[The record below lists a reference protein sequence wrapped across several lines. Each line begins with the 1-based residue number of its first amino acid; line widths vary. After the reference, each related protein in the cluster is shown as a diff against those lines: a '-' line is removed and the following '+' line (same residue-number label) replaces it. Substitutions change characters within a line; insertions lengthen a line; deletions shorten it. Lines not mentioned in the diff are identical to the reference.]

1 MRQRRAPYS
10 KRRSRNSAPS
20 SWSRAAGRFSR
31 RTSPCSMWVSRQRT
45 GLVYGCGSC
54 AMTGTSALLL
64 SVSGLGRASACGHR
78 ARSRERLQQFAAS
91 CHGEA
96 LHLHEGNPRVSYSPQ
111 PHERCVGSHKGRGQV
126 HAGRDS
132 DSALACMEESAQM
145 NINPVEISSAQIA
158 ETIQL
163 LREAGRQECILLWL
177 GRREHGLQR
186 IIDVYKPVQ
195 EADRDYFEIPRQG
208 MAVLMERLRTQ
219 GLYVVSQVHT
229 HPELAF
235 HSRADDKWAIV
246 RHAGALS
253 IVLALLCRIHHYREF
268 PAGGGCLSARF

>member
-1 MRQRRAPYS
+1 
-10 KRRSRNSAPS
+10 
-20 SWSRAAGRFSR
+20 
-31 RTSPCSMWVSRQRT
+31 
-45 GLVYGCGSC
+45 
-54 AMTGTSALLL
+54 
-64 SVSGLGRASACGHR
+64 
-78 ARSRERLQQFAAS
+78 
-91 CHGEA
+91 
-96 LHLHEGNPRVSYSPQ
+96 
-111 PHERCVGSHKGRGQV
+111 
-126 HAGRDS
+126 
-132 DSALACMEESAQM
+132 MEDPAQM
-145 NINPVEISSAQIA
+145 NITPVEISSAQIA
-158 ETIQL
+158 ATIAL

-253 IVLALLCRIHHYREF
+253 IVLPFFAESTTIENFLQEAAVFQLDSHNRWNEVVSEGVQEQLRIT
-268 PAGGGCLSARF
+268 L

>member
-1 MRQRRAPYS
+1 
-10 KRRSRNSAPS
+10 
-20 SWSRAAGRFSR
+20 
-31 RTSPCSMWVSRQRT
+31 
-45 GLVYGCGSC
+45 
-54 AMTGTSALLL
+54 
-64 SVSGLGRASACGHR
+64 
-78 ARSRERLQQFAAS
+78 
-91 CHGEA
+91 
-96 LHLHEGNPRVSYSPQ
+96 
-111 PHERCVGSHKGRGQV
+111 
-126 HAGRDS
+126 
-132 DSALACMEESAQM
+132 M

-158 ETIQL
+158 ETIKL

-186 IIDVYKPVQ
+186 IIDVYKPLQ
-195 EADRDYFEIPRQG
+195 EADRDYFEIG

-253 IVLALLCRIHHYREF
+253 IVLPFFAESTTVENFQQEAAVFQLDSRNRWNEVVGEDVRDQLRIT
-268 PAGGGCLSARF
+268 P